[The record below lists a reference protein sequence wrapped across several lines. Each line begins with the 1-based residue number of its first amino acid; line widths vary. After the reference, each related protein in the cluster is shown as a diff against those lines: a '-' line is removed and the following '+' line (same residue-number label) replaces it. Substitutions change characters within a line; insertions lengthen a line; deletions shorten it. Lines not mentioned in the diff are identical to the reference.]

1 MNRFL
6 RPSGTLETEKQ
17 LLRSRLRNNFLRSKT
32 EETRKL
38 YVKLRNK
45 RVSLLEKAKKK
56 HYQNLD
62 GKNAIDNKK
71 FWKTVKAL
79 LSDKS
84 VSREKI
90 NLTENGNMRTSES
103 ETAESLNNF
112 FYNIVKKFNIPKFN
126 SNNSVTG
133 NIKDPVSK
141 AILKYKNH
149 PSILAIQKYSKNKT
163 FHFKEVNFGEVEK
176 EILKFDKTK
185 ASQKTDIPTRIIKE
199 NIDIFA
205 DFLCTSINSA
215 IKSSS
220 FLSSLK
226 LADVTPVHKKDR
238 KDMKENFRSVS
249 ILTTLSKFF
258 EKCMFAQM
266 STFFDNIFSNQQR
279 RFRK

>member
-45 RVSLLEKAKKK
+45 CVSLLEKAKKK

-62 GKNAIDNKK
+62 GKNGIDKK

-112 FYNIVKKFNIPKFN
+112 LYNIVKKFDIPKFN

-149 PSILAIQKYSKNKT
+149 LAFLQFKNTARTKHFISKK
-163 FHFKEVNFGEVEK
+163 
-176 EILKFDKTK
+176 
-185 ASQKTDIPTRIIKE
+185 
-199 NIDIFA
+199 
-205 DFLCTSINSA
+205 
-215 IKSSS
+215 
-220 FLSSLK
+220 
-226 LADVTPVHKKDR
+226 
-238 KDMKENFRSVS
+238 
-249 ILTTLSKFF
+249 
-258 EKCMFAQM
+258 
-266 STFFDNIFSNQQR
+266 
-279 RFRK
+279 